1 MANRFFELDKNSFSR
16 YLGRNV
22 NLLIE
27 LSHSAW
33 DKTFYLINDTQSLE
47 LDGSTYEP
55 YPFDLTMP
63 SQTEQQGTQ
72 IVLSNINNVAAN
84 LIKSTVNTNEN
95 ILMRL
100 YLVNRELETAEK
112 FDKGEFEIFNPQ
124 ITNESITATIN
135 LRHSFDINCGSIR
148 YNRQLFP
155 NLYL

>member
-1 MANRFFELDKNSFSR
+1 MAQRFFELDKNSYSR

-22 NLLIE
+22 NFLIE
-27 LSHSAW
+27 LSHSEW
-33 DKTFYLINDTQSLE
+33 DRTYYLINDTKELT
-47 LDGSTYEP
+47 LDGKTYEP

-72 IVLSNINNVAAN
+72 IILSNVNNIAAN
-84 LIKSTVNTNEN
+84 LIKQTVNSNEN
-95 ILMRL
+95 IVMQL

-112 FDKGEFEIFNPQ
+112 YDKGLFEIFEPQ
-124 ITNESITATIN
+124 ITNEVVNATIN

-148 YNRQLFP
+148 YNKQLFP

>member
-33 DKTFYLINDTQSLE
+33 DKTFYLINDTQPLE

-72 IVLSNINNVAAN
+72 IVLSNINNAAAN

-100 YLVNRELETAEK
+100 YLANRELETAEK

-135 LRHSFDINCGSIR
+135 
-148 YNRQLFP
+148 
-155 NLYL
+155 

>member
-33 DKTFYLINDTQSLE
+33 DKTFYLINDTQPLE

-72 IVLSNINNVAAN
+72 IVLSNINNIAAN

>member
-1 MANRFFELDKNSFSR
+1 
-16 YLGRNV
+16 
-22 NLLIE
+22 
-27 LSHSAW
+27 
-33 DKTFYLINDTQSLE
+33 
-47 LDGSTYEP
+47 
-55 YPFDLTMP
+55 MP

-72 IVLSNINNVAAN
+72 IVLSNINNAAAN

>member
-16 YLGRNV
+16 YLGRNI

-33 DKTFYLINDTQSLE
+33 DKTFYLINDTQPLE

>member
-33 DKTFYLINDTQSLE
+33 DKTFYLINDTQPLE
-47 LDGSTYEP
+47 LAGSTYEP

-72 IVLSNINNVAAN
+72 IVLSNINNIAAN